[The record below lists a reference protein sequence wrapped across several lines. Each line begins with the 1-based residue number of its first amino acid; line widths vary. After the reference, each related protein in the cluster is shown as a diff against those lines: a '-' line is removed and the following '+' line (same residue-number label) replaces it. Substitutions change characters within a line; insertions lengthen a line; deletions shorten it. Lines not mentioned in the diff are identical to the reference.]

1 MLARKSPLT
10 SGHVSQACA
19 RAPVGMS
26 IVAVVGLQ
34 DIRTVLL
41 HAAAPSAKRQIHI
54 QAL

>member
-1 MLARKSPLT
+1 
-10 SGHVSQACA
+10 
-19 RAPVGMS
+19 
-26 IVAVVGLQ
+26 VAVAGLQ